1 VSERRLVRV
10 TGALALAGAAVAGYL
25 TFSHYAD
32 SKIACPTGGCET
44 VQSSA
49 YAVIGPV
56 PVALL
61 GLLAYLAILAG
72 LLLPRETRWAIVFAT
87 ALTGAI
93 FSAYLFAIQAFEL
106 KAFCTWCL
114 VSDVLV
120 SVVAAVSA
128 AALWAGRA
136 DSAKH
141 GHVWQGD
148 TER

>member
-1 VSERRLVRV
+1 MSERGLVRA
-10 TGALALAGAAVAGYL
+10 TGTLALAGAAVTGYL
-25 TFSHYAD
+25 TFTHYAD
-32 SKIACPTGGCET
+32 SKLVCPTGGCET
-44 VQSSA
+44 VQASA
-49 YAVIGPV
+49 YAAIGPM

-61 GLLAYLAILAG
+61 GLLAYLAILVG
-72 LLLPRETRWAIVFAT
+72 LLLPRETRWAAVFAT

-120 SVVAAVSA
+120 TVVAALSA
-128 AALWAGRA
+128 AALWAGWA
-136 DSAKH
+136 GSAKH